1 MEPNNQ
7 ELELARNYALY
18 THRNIFLTGKAGTGK
33 TTFLRRLQE
42 ETRKHMIVVA
52 PTGVAAIN
60 AGGVTIH
67 SFFQLAPGLFLPGQM
82 IAGRDP
88 KSRFSFSKQKINIL
102 RSLSLL
108 VIDEI
113 SMVRA
118 DLLDAIDD
126 VLRRYQDR
134 SKPFG
139 GVQLLL
145 IGDLQQLAP
154 VATESEWPLLSKFY
168 STPYFFSSR
177 ALQQTDFICIE
188 LHHVYRQQDDRFV
201 SILNAVRDNRLT
213 PAVMQSLNARYSPR
227 FRPPQG
233 EDWITL
239 TTHNHQA
246 SQLNA
251 RRMAELTTPPQTF
264 TAKVTGEFP
273 EASYPTD
280 LELTLKIGAQV
291 MFCKNDPSPEKAFYN
306 GRIGRVEAI
315 NGDRVTVL
323 CRRNPSPATSSA
335 TSQSALG
342 NSQAPAY
349 DRIEVRPLSWDN
361 TRYVTDSS
369 AGTIHEEVVGSF
381 TQIPLRTAWAIT
393 IHKSQGLTF
402 DHAIINAGRAFS
414 HGQVY
419 VALSRCRTLEGL
431 VLATPIT
438 ADIITTDPDV
448 IQFNAYAADHKPTL
462 ETFLRD
468 RRSFIEDILCDIFDF
483 KAISM
488 RMRYVARL
496 ATEHFSAIFP
506 NFARAAIAT
515 ATEVDNQL
523 TSVGLKFQQQI
534 HQLIPLADSFNANT
548 ALRERIRKGMS
559 YYASATARTL
569 GDFFEQ
575 TLPEIDN
582 KRVREQFMN
591 EYNLLRT
598 DFDEKMAIFIAC
610 LNDFSL
616 TAYWDA
622 KARASMTED
631 TTPKKRSPRKRKASP
646 TTSIAH
652 PSPTTAST
660 RPSTAT
666 ASAHPSPT
674 VECAAVSQRC
684 PSTPPPAPGHS
695 APSPSASS
703 RRTKKAEISFDA
715 IHNPTLYHHLLE
727 WRAAVAKARHLP
739 QPYILGVRAII
750 GIANLLPQTPEDL
763 LAIPGI
769 GKKTLADHGA
779 DLLELVRQYS

>member
-42 ETRKHMIVVA
+42 ETRKRMIVVA

-88 KSRFSFSKQKINIL
+88 KSRYSFSKQKINIL

-154 VATESEWPLLSKFY
+154 VATESEWPLLSEFY

-177 ALQQTDFICIE
+177 ALQQTDFVCIE
-188 LHHVYRQQDDRFV
+188 LRHVYRQQDNRFV

-213 PAVMQSLNARYSPR
+213 PEVMQALNARYSPR
-227 FRPPQG
+227 FQPPQG

-239 TTHNHQA
+239 TTHNYQA

-251 RRMAELTTPPQTF
+251 RRLAELPSPTISF

-273 EASYPTD
+273 ETSYPTD
-280 LELTLKIGAQV
+280 FELTLKVGAQV
-291 MFCKNDPSPEKAFYN
+291 MFCKNDPSPEKTFYN
-306 GRIGRVEAI
+306 GRIGRIEAI

-323 CRRNPSPATSSA
+323 CRRDPSPSA
-335 TSQSALG
+335 SEQVGDSRST
-342 NSQAPAY
+342 NTF
-349 DRIEVRPLSWDN
+349 DRIEVHPLSWNN

-369 AGTIHEEVVGSF
+369 TGTIHEEVIGSF

-448 IQFNAYAADHKPTL
+448 IQFNAYAADHKPSV

-496 ATEHFSAIFP
+496 AAEHFSAYFP
-506 NFARAAIAT
+506 SYARAVAAT

-534 HQLIPLADSFNANT
+534 RQLIPLADSFSANT

-575 TLPEIDN
+575 VVPELDN
-582 KRVREQFMN
+582 KRVRELFMN
-591 EYNLLRT
+591 EYNLLHT

-610 LNDFSL
+610 MNDFSL

-631 TTPKKRSPRKRKASP
+631 TTTKKRAPRKRKASTP
-646 TTSIAH
+646 TSTSIATTH
-652 PSPTTAST
+652 VSPSSSTAHGDFVAVSSSSSTTHVPLS
-660 RPSTAT
+660 PSTAHGD
-666 ASAHPSPT
+666 S
-674 VECAAVSQRC
+674 VAVS
-684 PSTPPPAPGHS
+684 PS
-695 APSPSASS
+695 SS
-703 RRTKKAEISFDA
+703 RRPTKVAIDFEA
-715 IHNPTLYHHLLE
+715 IHNPTLYRCLLD
-727 WRAAVAKARHLP
+727 WRKAVSQTRHLP
-739 QPYILGVRAII
+739 PSYIMGIKTII
-750 GIANLLPQTPEDL
+750 GITNLLPQTPEDL

-769 GKKTLADHGA
+769 GKKTLSDYGA
-779 DLLELVRQYS
+779 DLLELVRQNS